1 MYVITLIRPHSKYD
15 DDDDDL
21 YDDDLYDDDFHDDY
35 DDFLVVYYTAGWV
48 GGIPGQSSRDK

>member
-1 MYVITLIRPHSKYD
+1 MYVITLIRPHSKY
-15 DDDDDL
+15 
-21 YDDDLYDDDFHDDY
+21 DDLYDDDFHDDY

>member
-15 DDDDDL
+15 DDD
-21 YDDDLYDDDFHDDY
+21 DDDLYDDDFHDDY

>member
-21 YDDDLYDDDFHDDY
+21 YDDDFH